1 MKLGLLFINDDVPF
15 ALLQAKISN
24 SKIIDTECIQK
35 AYMSIE
41 NLQLLQQSICRLI
54 KCFENNN
61 NHCLCNTE
69 NAPLQK
75 DLPFVQRLD
84 SILSNHLADESFSI
98 DTLSE
103 ELYMSRS
110 CLFRK
115 VKSISGMS
123 PHEYIKTIKMN
134 RAIELLQQGNKIA
147 EVSEQL
153 GFSSPSYFA
162 KCFKKQFDILPKDI
176 LKRDKD

>member
-1 MKLGLLFINDDVPF
+1 MKLGLIFINDDVPF
-15 ALLQAKISN
+15 ALLQAKISD
-24 SKIIDTECIQK
+24 SKIIDTEYIQK
-35 AYMSIE
+35 TYTPIE

-54 KCFENNN
+54 KCFKNNN
-61 NHCLCNTE
+61 NYCPSNAE
-69 NAPLQK
+69 NAPLKK

-84 SILSNHLADESFSI
+84 SILSNHLADENFSI

-115 VKSISGMS
+115 VKFIFGIS
-123 PHEYIKTIKMN
+123 PHEYIKTTKMN
-134 RAIELLQQGNKIA
+134 RAIVLLQQGHKIA

-153 GFSSPSYFA
+153 GFSSSSYFT
-162 KCFKKQFDILPKDI
+162 KCFKKQFGMLPKD
-176 LKRDKD
+176 LLQRKY